1 MSQRRRGR
9 LINVI
14 PANALCERFS
24 QLKRAVPPSRHDDDD
39 NNGSL
44 KRERVIST
52 PADLVFWPTGPAIL
66 LVSTASQVRTGI
78 CRSSRGLG
86 GTFFRTYDG
95 CRLESSVYHLSFM
108 VFGAVDAQTLA
119 RAGGLV

>member
-1 MSQRRRGR
+1 MTMLSGMLSEIFFR
-9 LINVI
+9 
-14 PANALCERFS
+14 AWERFGGAPR
-24 QLKRAVPPSRHDDDD
+24 QRGNNCLLKVDARNRYAGGPR
-39 NNGSL
+39 
-44 KRERVIST
+44 
-52 PADLVFWPTGPAIL
+52 FWPTTGPAIL
-66 LVSTASQVRTGI
+66 LVSTASQIRAGI

-86 GTFFRTYDG
+86 DTFFRTDDG